1 MDLVFFPDAIIN
13 LIKISRIIRNPG
25 GNMMLVQ
32 HKPCFSIFRSASLG
46 GCWRQWQ
53 AEFDQTRLIYR
64 RLQNLPDHPD
74 KVESVALEILNT
86 SYRTYNST
94 NFLEDLKNLFRTTGV
109 TGYTT
114 EEAILDD

>member
-1 MDLVFFPDAIIN
+1 
-13 LIKISRIIRNPG
+13 
-25 GNMMLVQ
+25 MLVQ
-32 HKPCFSIFRSASLG
+32 HKPCFLIFRSASLG

-53 AEFDQTRLIYR
+53 AEFDQTCLIYR

-74 KVESVALEILNT
+74 KVESVALEILDT